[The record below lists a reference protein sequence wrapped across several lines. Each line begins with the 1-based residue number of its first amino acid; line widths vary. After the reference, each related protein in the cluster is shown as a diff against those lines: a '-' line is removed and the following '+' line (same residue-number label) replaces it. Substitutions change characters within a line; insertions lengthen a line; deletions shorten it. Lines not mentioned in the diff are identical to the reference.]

1 MLKEFLDSANYS
13 MNPYSI
19 PMFITAVLVL
29 LLGIYVL
36 IQDNAIVNK
45 SFFMLTFSAF
55 IWQAGIG
62 LMYLMNDTGTILI
75 FYKLFT
81 FLGVVVIAPGI
92 YFLTIASLGI
102 LEEKKRFLIAGY
114 VIAFAFYIGSLL
126 TDSLVRG
133 VDDHFWGYYLL
144 YGPLSI
150 PFLFFFCTF
159 IIRSLQ
165 LDRIALKTMEPGI
178 KRDQIKLLYISL
190 YIATLGSID
199 FISCFPPLEV
209 YPFGYL
215 AVLAFVSIQAY
226 SILRYRRASL
236 STIFAAMEDGIIVI
250 DKNNRIQEAN
260 PSMEAVTGIKRQGLI
275 GKNAL
280 DVLVPAF
287 GRGGNSEGVA
297 AAPLK
302 RLMLKPTNAVN
313 EDITFEDRGQHF
325 NVTSSQIL
333 DRFGAKTGSIL
344 IFRDITERK
353 KMEEELKRYQESLE
367 ELVAA
372 RTEQLRKSEEKY
384 KALVDHALVG
394 IGIHQNAQ
402 MVYANKQ
409 FASMLR
415 FSEEEIIGLPILQ
428 LIHPDERE
436 LIMSRAYDR
445 YSGKEVIDTYEMRMV
460 RKDGSSMPAFI
471 SNATIEINGAR
482 ATLITVVD
490 TTETKLRKELEQVN
504 QELERFTY
512 SVSHDLRAPLR
523 SIEGFS
529 RALKEDYEDRLDRE
543 GQDYLQ
549 RIRAACQRMAAMIDA
564 ILQLSRIGRYE
575 MHKEKVNLSAIAQ
588 DIASDLETTS
598 PERKVEFSIAEAVFA
613 AGDPMLLRM
622 VLENLIGNAWKF
634 TQEHELGRIEFG
646 MRQES
651 SKHVYFVRD
660 NGLGFDM
667 KYAAKIFDPFQRL
680 ENAKALSG
688 SGIGLASVKRIIHRH
703 GGEIW
708 AESAVGKGS
717 TFYFTLE

>member
-1 MLKEFLDSANYS
+1 MLSQLLNSANYFL
-13 MNPYSI
+13 NPYSI
-19 PMFITAVLVL
+19 PMFITSLLVL
-29 LLGIYVL
+29 LLGLYVL
-36 IQDNAIVNK
+36 LQDKNIVSQ
-45 SFFMLTFSAF
+45 SFFVTTASAS
-55 IWQAGIG
+55 IWQCGTG
-62 LMYLMNDTGTILI
+62 LIYSMKNTALILSI
-75 FYKLFT
+75 SKAFT
-81 FLGVVVIAPGI
+81 FLGIIMIAPGI
-92 YFLTIASLGI
+92 YFFTITSLD
-102 LEEKKRFLIAGY
+102 LYNEKKRYILANYAIAL
-114 VIAFAFYIGSLL
+114 VFYIFGLL
-126 TDSLVRG
+126 TDWLIASVEER
-133 VDDHFWGYYLL
+133 FYGYDIVF
-144 YGPLSI
+144 GPLAI
-150 PFLFFFCTF
+150 PFLLFFSVL

-165 LDRIALKTMEPGI
+165 LDRRAIRQMEPGI
-178 KRDQIKLLYISL
+178 KRDQIKLFMISL
-190 YIATLGSID
+190 SI
-199 FISCFPPLEV
+199 
-209 YPFGYL
+209 
-215 AVLAFVSIQAY
+215 AVLASVDFLSSIPSLHFYPIGFLPVLIFISLQAY
-226 SILRYRRASL
+226 AIIKYKRASL
-236 STIFAAMEDGIIVI
+236 GTIFEAIEDGIIVI
-250 DKNNRIQEAN
+250 DKNDKIEEVN
-260 PSMEAVTGIKRQGLI
+260 PSMETMLGIKRHDLL
-275 GKNAL
+275 GKDFL
-280 DVLVPAF
+280 SIFSLVSSGKEDPEKA
-287 GRGGNSEGVA
+287 EATIKYLLLTPTKVA
-297 AAPLK
+297 D
-302 RLMLKPTNAVN
+302 
-313 EDITFEDRGQHF
+313 EDIAFKEPEQQL
-325 NVTSSQIL
+325 NVVSSPIL
-333 DRFGAKTGSIL
+333 DRFGVRKGNVL

-353 KMEEELKRYQESLE
+353 KMEEELRKYKESLE

-372 RTEQLRKSEEKY
+372 RTEQLKKSEEKY

-402 MVYANKQ
+402 MVFANKQ

>member
-1 MLKEFLDSANYS
+1 MLSQFLNSANYFL
-13 MNPYSI
+13 NPYSI
-19 PMFITAVLVL
+19 PMFITSLLVL
-29 LLGIYVL
+29 LLGLYVL
-36 IQDNAIVNK
+36 LQDKNIVSQ
-45 SFFMLTFSAF
+45 SFFVTTASAS
-55 IWQAGIG
+55 IWQCGTG
-62 LMYLMNDTGTILI
+62 LIYSMKNTALILSI
-75 FYKLFT
+75 SKAFT
-81 FLGVVVIAPGI
+81 FLGIIMIAPGI
-92 YFLTIASLGI
+92 YFFTITSLD
-102 LEEKKRFLIAGY
+102 LYNEKKRYILANYAIAL
-114 VIAFAFYIGSLL
+114 VFYIFGLL
-126 TDSLVRG
+126 TDWLIASVEER
-133 VDDHFWGYYLL
+133 FYGYDIVF
-144 YGPLSI
+144 GPLAI
-150 PFLFFFCTF
+150 PFLLFFSVL

-165 LDRIALKTMEPGI
+165 LDRRAIRQMEPGI
-178 KRDQIKLLYISL
+178 KRDQIKLFMISL
-190 YIATLGSID
+190 SI
-199 FISCFPPLEV
+199 
-209 YPFGYL
+209 
-215 AVLAFVSIQAY
+215 AVLASVDFLSSIPSLHFYPIGFLPVLIFISLQAY
-226 SILRYRRASL
+226 AIIKYKRASL
-236 STIFAAMEDGIIVI
+236 GTIFEAIEDGIIVI
-250 DKNNRIQEAN
+250 DKNDKIEEVN
-260 PSMEAVTGIKRQGLI
+260 PSMETMLGIKRHDLL
-275 GKNAL
+275 GKDFL
-280 DVLVPAF
+280 SIFSLVSSGKEDPEKA
-287 GRGGNSEGVA
+287 EATIKYLLLTPTKVA
-297 AAPLK
+297 D
-302 RLMLKPTNAVN
+302 
-313 EDITFEDRGQHF
+313 EDIAFKEPEQQL
-325 NVTSSQIL
+325 NVVSSPIL
-333 DRFGAKTGSIL
+333 DRFGVRKGNVL

-353 KMEEELKRYQESLE
+353 KMEEELRKYKESLE

-372 RTEQLRKSEEKY
+372 RTEQLKKSEEKY

-436 LIMSRAYDR
+436 LIMSRAHDR

-460 RKDGSSMPAFI
+460 RKDGSFMPAFI
-471 SNATIEINGAR
+471 SNTAIEYNGAR

-529 RALKEDYEDRLDRE
+529 QALKEDYEDRLDRE

-646 MRQES
+646 VMQQN
-651 SKHVYFVRD
+651 SKRIYYVRD

-667 KYAAKIFDPFQRL
+667 KYATKIFDPFQRL
-680 ENAKALSG
+680 DNAKAFSG
-688 SGIGLASVKRIIHRH
+688 TGIGLASVKRIIHRH

>member
-1 MLKEFLDSANYS
+1 MLSQFLNSANYFL
-13 MNPYSI
+13 NPYSI
-19 PMFITAVLVL
+19 PMFITSLLVL
-29 LLGIYVL
+29 LLGLYVL
-36 IQDNAIVNK
+36 LQDKNIVSQ
-45 SFFMLTFSAF
+45 SFFVTTASAS
-55 IWQAGIG
+55 IWQCGTG
-62 LMYLMNDTGTILI
+62 LIYSMKNTALILSI
-75 FYKLFT
+75 SKAFT
-81 FLGVVVIAPGI
+81 FLGIIMIAPGI
-92 YFLTIASLGI
+92 YFFTITSLD
-102 LEEKKRFLIAGY
+102 LYNEKKRYILANYAIAL
-114 VIAFAFYIGSLL
+114 VFYIFGLL
-126 TDSLVRG
+126 TDWLIASVEER
-133 VDDHFWGYYLL
+133 FYGYDIVF
-144 YGPLSI
+144 GPLAI
-150 PFLFFFCTF
+150 PFLLFFSVL

-165 LDRIALKTMEPGI
+165 LDRRAIRQMEPGI
-178 KRDQIKLLYISL
+178 KRDQIKLFMISL
-190 YIATLGSID
+190 SI
-199 FISCFPPLEV
+199 
-209 YPFGYL
+209 
-215 AVLAFVSIQAY
+215 AVLASVDFLSSIPSLHFYPIGFLPVLIFISLQAY
-226 SILRYRRASL
+226 AIIKYKRASL
-236 STIFAAMEDGIIVI
+236 GTIFEAIEDGIIVI
-250 DKNNRIQEAN
+250 DKNDKIEEVN
-260 PSMEAVTGIKRQGLI
+260 PSMETMLGIKRHDLL
-275 GKNAL
+275 GKDFL
-280 DVLVPAF
+280 SIFSLVSSGKEDPEKA
-287 GRGGNSEGVA
+287 EATIKYLLLTPTKVA
-297 AAPLK
+297 D
-302 RLMLKPTNAVN
+302 
-313 EDITFEDRGQHF
+313 EDIAFKEPEQQL
-325 NVTSSQIL
+325 NVVSSPIL
-333 DRFGAKTGSIL
+333 DRFGVRKGNVL

-353 KMEEELKRYQESLE
+353 KMEEELRKYKESLE

-372 RTEQLRKSEEKY
+372 RTEQLKKSEEKY

-436 LIMSRAYDR
+436 LIMSRAHDR

-460 RKDGSSMPAFI
+460 RKDGSFMPAFI
-471 SNATIEINGAR
+471 SNTAIEYNGAR

-646 MRQES
+646 VMQQN
-651 SKHVYFVRD
+651 SKRIYYVRD

-667 KYAAKIFDPFQRL
+667 KYATKIFDPFQRL
-680 ENAKALSG
+680 DNAKAFSG
-688 SGIGLASVKRIIHRH
+688 TGIGLASVKRIIHRH

>member
-1 MLKEFLDSANYS
+1 MLSQLLNSANYFL
-13 MNPYSI
+13 NPYAI
-19 PMFITAVLVL
+19 PMFITSLLIL

-36 IQDNAIVNK
+36 VQDKNIINQ
-45 SFFMLTFSAF
+45 SFFITTASAS
-55 IWQAGIG
+55 IWQCGNG
-62 LMYLMNDTGTILI
+62 LIYSMKNAALILSI
-75 FYKLFT
+75 SKVFN
-81 FLGVVVIAPGI
+81 FLGIIMIAPGI
-92 YFLTIASLGI
+92 YFFTITSLG
-102 LEEKKRFLIAGY
+102 LFEQKKRYVFANYAIAL
-114 VIAFAFYIGSLL
+114 VFYIFGLL
-126 TDSLVRG
+126 TDLLVAS
-133 VDDHFWGYYLL
+133 VEEHFYGYEIVF
-144 YGPLSI
+144 GPLAI
-150 PFLFFFCTF
+150 PFLLFFSVL

-165 LDRIALKTMEPGI
+165 LDRRAIRQMEPGI
-178 KRDQIKLLYISL
+178 KRDQIKLFMISL
-190 YIATLGSID
+190 SI
-199 FISCFPPLEV
+199 
-209 YPFGYL
+209 
-215 AVLAFVSIQAY
+215 AVLASVDFLSSIPSLHFYPIGFLPVLIFISLQAY
-226 SILRYRRASL
+226 AIIKYKRASL
-236 STIFAAMEDGIIVI
+236 GTIFEAIEDGIIVI
-250 DKNNRIQEAN
+250 DKNDKIEEVN
-260 PSMEAVTGIKRQGLI
+260 PSMETMLGIKRHDLL
-275 GKNAL
+275 GKDFL
-280 DVLVPAF
+280 SIFSLVSSGKEDPEKA
-287 GRGGNSEGVA
+287 EATIKYLLLTPTKVA
-297 AAPLK
+297 D
-302 RLMLKPTNAVN
+302 
-313 EDITFEDRGQHF
+313 EDIAFKEPEQQL
-325 NVTSSQIL
+325 NVVSSPIL
-333 DRFGAKTGSIL
+333 DRFGVRKGNVL

-353 KMEEELKRYQESLE
+353 KMEEELRKYKESLE
-367 ELVAA
+367 EIVAA

-402 MVYANKQ
+402 MVFANKQ

-460 RKDGSSMPAFI
+460 RKDGSFMPAFI
-471 SNATIEINGAR
+471 SNTAIEYNGAR

-634 TQEHELGRIEFG
+634 TQEHELGRIELG